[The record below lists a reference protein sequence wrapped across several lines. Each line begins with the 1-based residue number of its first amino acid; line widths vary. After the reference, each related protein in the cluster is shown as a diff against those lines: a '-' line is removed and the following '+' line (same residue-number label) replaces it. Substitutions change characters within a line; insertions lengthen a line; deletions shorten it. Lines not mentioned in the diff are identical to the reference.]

1 MQRQSLRVLV
11 AAIAVLII
19 GRSAS
24 GSTIVDA
31 GAGFA
36 SSIATQAYA
45 FGEDTPNAI
54 TVLNSSANTYSAS
67 QSASVP
73 ASSYGYAT
81 GSADDSLSTSGG
93 NVGLHGSASASSGV
107 PSGFVGPASN
117 GSYANFEIYSYDL
130 FTFAGSGLETFQYSL
145 VLDGNTSLTAS
156 AGSDDN
162 AFASLLLY
170 ANSSYQYSGGAGG
183 VVANT
188 SGCGGTIYVDGGLDP
203 SSCAQL
209 DGVSIGTSTGTSPGL
224 PTGPTTV
231 TGTLSVLGGTSLE
244 LGLYFTGYVNDT
256 TFYASETAQGQV
268 NAENTGYFT
277 LTPVTPGASFTTAS
291 GLTYAAD
298 PDSTTPEPA
307 SILLLG
313 TGLAVLFAVQMRRR
327 A

>member
-1 MQRQSLRVLV
+1 
-11 AAIAVLII
+11 
-19 GRSAS
+19 
-24 GSTIVDA
+24 
-31 GAGFA
+31 
-36 SSIATQAYA
+36 
-45 FGEDTPNAI
+45 
-54 TVLNSSANTYSAS
+54 
-67 QSASVP
+67 
-73 ASSYGYAT
+73 
-81 GSADDSLSTSGG
+81 
-93 NVGLHGSASASSGV
+93 
-107 PSGFVGPASN
+107 
-117 GSYANFEIYSYDL
+117 
-130 FTFAGSGLETFQYSL
+130 
-145 VLDGNTSLTAS
+145 
-156 AGSDDN
+156 
-162 AFASLLLY
+162 
-170 ANSSYQYSGGAGG
+170 
-183 VVANT
+183 
-188 SGCGGTIYVDGGLDP
+188 
-203 SSCAQL
+203 
-209 DGVSIGTSTGTSPGL
+209 L